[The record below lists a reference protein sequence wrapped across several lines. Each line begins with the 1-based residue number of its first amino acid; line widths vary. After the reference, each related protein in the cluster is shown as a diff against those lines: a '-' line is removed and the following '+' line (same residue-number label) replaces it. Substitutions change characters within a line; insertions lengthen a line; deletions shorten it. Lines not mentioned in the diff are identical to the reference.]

1 MGFKFSPIQK
11 IAFPIV
17 DENDAP
23 IKTYTLDVG
32 SDGFVRAMVEK
43 GSAVV
48 RIAREF
54 ENDPA
59 GYDKLVASIKDFI
72 SYSLGDG
79 EYEFL
84 FNRFGKN
91 IFAMI
96 ELVRA
101 VTYEGAGA
109 LKKRMDQNAAIYGG

>member
-23 IKTYTLDVG
+23 IKTYTLDVE

>member
-11 IAFPIV
+11 IDFPIV

-32 SDGFVRAMVEK
+32 SEAFVRAMVEK
-43 GSAVV
+43 GGNVV
-48 RIAREF
+48 RIGRDF
-54 ENDPA
+54 ETDA
-59 GYDKLVASIKDFI
+59 AAYDKLTAAIRDFI
-72 SYSLGDG
+72 SYALGDG
-79 EYEFL
+79 EYDFL
-84 FNRFGKN
+84 FDRFGKN

-109 LKKRMDQNAAIYGG
+109 LKKRIDQNAALYG